1 MQMREEFAEARR
13 RFNLLS
19 FYDKFEYLVVLIL
32 TILIA
37 AFIVFALWNLVL
49 TIVHSVTSSNFNPD
63 NYQVFQ
69 SIFGMMFTVIIALE
83 FKRSIL
89 VSTQRMHSI
98 VQVRTVILIGLL
110 AVVRKLIILDVGE
123 AGDTRAVCSRR
134 RDRGAGHLLLARLR
148 PRRHHACRAPR
159 DEKRRQAR
167 GQSEARQGL
176 GALDFGIPP
185 KHTVMTG
192 LVPAIHVFNVV

>member
-1 MQMREEFAEARR
+1 MREEFAEARR

-19 FYDKFEYLVVLIL
+19 FYDKFEYLIVLIL

-69 SIFGMMFTVIIALE
+69 SIFGMMFTVVIALE

-123 AGDTRAVCSRR
+123 AATRELFALAAAIVALGISYWLVC
-134 RDRGAGHLLLARLR
+134 DRGAITLAERSETKSEGKR
-148 PRRHHACRAPR
+148 VAKAKR
-159 DEKRRQAR
+159 DKA
-167 GQSEARQGL
+167 
-176 GALDFGIPP
+176 
-185 KHTVMTG
+185 
-192 LVPAIHVFNVV
+192 

>member
-1 MQMREEFAEARR
+1 
-13 RFNLLS
+13 
-19 FYDKFEYLVVLIL
+19 
-32 TILIA
+32 
-37 AFIVFALWNLVL
+37 
-49 TIVHSVTSSNFNPD
+49 
-63 NYQVFQ
+63 
-69 SIFGMMFTVIIALE
+69 MMFTVIIALE

-110 AVVRKLIILDVGE
+110 AVVRNILDVGE
-123 AGDTRAVCSRR
+123 GGDTRAVCSRR

-176 GALDFGIPP
+176 CALDFGIPP
-185 KHTVMTG
+185 KHTVMAG

>member
-110 AVVRKLIILDVGE
+110 AVVRNILDVGE
-123 AGDTRAVCSRR
+123 AATRELFALAAAIVALGISYWLVC
-134 RDRGAGHLLLARLR
+134 DRGAITLAER
-148 PRRHHACRAPR
+148 PETKSGGRRGAKAKR
-159 DEKRRQAR
+159 DKA
-167 GQSEARQGL
+167 
-176 GALDFGIPP
+176 
-185 KHTVMTG
+185 
-192 LVPAIHVFNVV
+192 